1 MQYQQTRLYNL
12 LKVCVV
18 CILFGLLDTVCPVF
32 LLLYLHLHLFSI
44 TPFLFFFKILLY
56 IADFLDEDF
65 AFDRETPSGQNQRGW
80 QKSCIGQPNQ
90 RKASN
95 FDVSLK
101 NRPQQGGEA
110 EGTHFSFCDT
120 DKNASLKG

>member
-1 MQYQQTRLYNL
+1 MSSFSS
-12 LKVCVV
+12 VV
-18 CILFGLLDTVCPVF
+18 STSAFVF
-32 LLLYLHLHLFSI
+32 IYTFS
-44 TPFLFFFKILLY
+44 FLFFKILLY

-101 NRPQQGGEA
+101 NRPQQGGEE
-110 EGTHFSFCDT
+110 EGAHFSFSDT

>member
-12 LKVCVV
+12 LKVRVV
-18 CILFGLLDTVCPVF
+18 CILFGLLDTVCAVF
-32 LLLYLHLHLFSI
+32 LLLCLHLHLLD
-44 TPFLFFFKILLY
+44 LFFQILMY
-56 IADFLDEDF
+56 IGDFLDEDF
-65 AFDRETPSGQNQRGW
+65 GFDRETPSGQNQRGW

-90 RKASN
+90 RKTSN
-95 FDVSLK
+95 FDVSVK

-110 EGTHFSFCDT
+110 EGAHLSFCDT